1 MQAADE
7 LIQGAHSQLS
17 SAAMCEACKHLQ
29 QAAHHFERLDGGVAA
44 VNAWRTQCICGAQ
57 GLCNV
62 KRQVSALH
70 IAPASVADRCL
81 VGRVHRHGMPLR
93 PNYIIGPIELT
104 LYHPRHA
111 MSQSS
116 SEHCS
121 FQELSSVRWAPP
133 ACWGMLERGCKK
145 DQDLPTTV
153 FLLEWH
159 NMLGSWPAAW
169 QRHTRRLLITAREL

>member
-7 LIQGAHSQLS
+7 LIQSAHSQPS

-44 VNAWRTQCICGAQ
+44 VNAWRTQCMCGAQ

-70 IAPASVADRCL
+70 IAPARVADRCL

-93 PNYIIGPIELT
+93 HNYIIGPSEL
-104 LYHPRHA
+104 
-111 MSQSS
+111 
-116 SEHCS
+116 
-121 FQELSSVRWAPP
+121 PP
-133 ACWGMLERGCKK
+133 I
-145 DQDLPTTV
+145 LPTPRNCHRAGLSIACFKSSAV
-153 FLLEWH
+153 SGGLH
-159 NMLGSWPAAW
+159 
-169 QRHTRRLLITAREL
+169 